1 MGKYKVGIETK
12 EKIYETS
19 KALFYEKGY
28 TNTTCAQ
35 IAKSSNSNVGLIN
48 YYFGAKS
55 GLGIEVN
62 NQMMRDFKAAI
73 STKLKEAEI
82 EASLLLQTTVEM
94 RFLNQA
100 LRQNKNYARF
110 YYNLLEE
117 NVTYKQQS
125 VMLDFYVNLAKSCQ
139 LDLEPYEIEH
149 ITYAN
154 MGATQGVSLAYDAGL
169 IDCSPSEFVNMNIRM
184 LFNNM
189 HLDPDLIEQTL
200 QESLEISKK
209 INVQIVKNFKVE

>member
-19 KALFYEKGY
+19 KSLFYEKGY

-62 NQMMRDFKAAI
+62 NQLMRDFKATI
-73 STKLKEAEI
+73 LTKLKDAEI
-82 EASLLLQTTVEM
+82 ETSLLLQTTVEM

-110 YYNLLEE
+110 YFNLMEE
-117 NVTYKQQS
+117 NVIYKQQS
-125 VMLDFYVNLAKSCQ
+125 IMLDFYDNLAKSCS
-139 LDLEPYEIEH
+139 LSLEPYEVEY

-154 MGATQGVSLAYDAGL
+154 MGSTQGVSLAYDAGL

-184 LFNNM
+184 CLANT
-189 HLDPDLIEQTL
+189 HLDSELIEQTI